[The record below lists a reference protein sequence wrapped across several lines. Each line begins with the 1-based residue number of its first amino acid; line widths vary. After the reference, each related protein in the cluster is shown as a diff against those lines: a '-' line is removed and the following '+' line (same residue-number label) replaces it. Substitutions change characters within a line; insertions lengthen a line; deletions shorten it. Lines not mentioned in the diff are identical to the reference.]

1 MNCTNCFAS
10 ASSCKRQQQ
19 SAKAMLHFVTQ
30 PVLSEE
36 AVKHLYIDPE
46 HQDKGPEHQD
56 KAPKHRDRGPLQSC
70 GSAFTFCSGPTSF
83 CRRRKQQ
90 DKGPKHQDKGLL
102 HLVERIYIL

>member
-30 PVLSEE
+30 PVLSAE
-36 AVKHLYIDPE
+36 AGKHLYIDPE

-56 KAPKHRDRGPLQSC
+56 KAPKHRDKGPLHFVE
-70 GSAFTFCSGPTSF
+70 AHLHFVVGPHHFADAVNNRT
-83 CRRRKQQ
+83 
-90 DKGPKHQDKGLL
+90 KGQNIRTMALCI
-102 HLVERIYIL
+102 R